1 MKKIIMTLIL
11 LANLSLASNVL
22 AKDVADVAIELA
34 PQLISVLNI
43 NTDEENNS
51 TYAYV
56 ELEEMSVLYEY
67 NNKTASILILDV
79 KNNTILNTSFKKG
92 SDEYKKIS
100 AALEYRVV
108 EKKQL
113 LITSNIMY
121 K

>member
-1 MKKIIMTLIL
+1 MKKIIITLIL
-11 LANLSLASNVL
+11 LANLILASNVL
-22 AKDVADVAIELA
+22 AKSNDLAGIAIELA

-43 NTDEENNS
+43 NTDAENNS

-67 NNKTASILILDV
+67 NTKSASILMLDV
-79 KNNTILNTSFKKG
+79 KKNTILNTSFKKG
-92 SDEYKKIS
+92 SEEYKKIS

-108 EKKQL
+108 EKNNL
-113 LITSNIMY
+113 LAS

>member
-11 LANLSLASNVL
+11 LANLILASNVL
-22 AKDVADVAIELA
+22 AKSNDLAGIAIELA

-43 NTDEENNS
+43 NTENNS

-67 NNKTASILILDV
+67 NTKSASILMLDV
-79 KNNTILNTSFKKG
+79 KKNTILNTSFKKG
-92 SDEYKKIS
+92 SEEYKKIS

-108 EKKQL
+108 EKNNL
-113 LITSNIMY
+113 LAS